1 MSTSQKKFDKVRVIY
16 KGKRYLVVDA
26 VNVGKDLIY
35 SLRLPGMLPSD
46 KLVKAHWSDLI
57 LVNTD
62 LNDEEPNIVY

>member
-1 MSTSQKKFDKVRVIY
+1 LSTSQKKFDKVRVIY

-46 KLVKAHWSDLI
+46 KLVKAHWSELI

-62 LNDEEPNIVY
+62 LNDEEPSIVY

>member
-1 MSTSQKKFDKVRVIY
+1 VIY

>member
-1 MSTSQKKFDKVRVIY
+1 VIY

-46 KLVKAHWSDLI
+46 KLVKAHWSELI

-62 LNDEEPNIVY
+62 LNDEEPSIVY

>member
-46 KLVKAHWSDLI
+46 KLVKAHWSELI

-62 LNDEEPNIVY
+62 LNDEEPSIVY